1 MWHGTR
7 GDMACVGPAR
17 GDGRP
22 SAAREGTPGH
32 CCTVLCVG
40 GREASPCQ
48 GTAAWR
54 TEHPPLGT
62 RSQGHPGSHQWGT
75 RLLRGSCGS
84 AACSRSCALDE
95 SALSDPAPGTCPPF
109 VSPWG
114 AESRSSRSGGA
125 GLAPASCLTLLSSG
139 AGLGATVCS
148 GRLSAQAGRVLGCP
162 LLLRG
167 LPAYWGRTGRPGHCR
182 ALLLTRLR
190 HAPWGG
196 GRVTSASGSTGHPAE
211 PARLPTQTSCLCG

>member
-1 MWHGTR
+1 MSQHSRTPHL
-7 GDMACVGPAR
+7 GPAL
-17 GDGRP
+17 P
-22 SAAREGTPGH
+22 S
-32 CCTVLCVG
+32 
-40 GREASPCQ
+40 SPHGVQ
-48 GTAAWR
+48 RAD
-54 TEHPPLGT
+54 PL
-62 RSQGHPGSHQWGT
+62 
-75 RLLRGSCGS
+75 
-84 AACSRSCALDE
+84 
-95 SALSDPAPGTCPPF
+95 DP
-109 VSPWG
+109 
-114 AESRSSRSGGA
+114 GGA
-125 GLAPASCLTLLSSG
+125 GLAPASRLTLLSSG